1 QTERY
6 GPTRFFDF
14 ASRNY
19 RALWSGKHI
28 YKKYGS
34 AQQSV
39 KVCILRGL
47 LESDVFAREAC
58 PMATSHQNG
67 QNPQVRYGNDAP
79 GQPCRDPNWTS
90 PGAWKPAS
98 NAGSHIPTATAP
110 AGCMAATR
118 PNPAEI
124 GVCYR
129 FLHRT
134 RNTAARIQFDSPGDM
149 ISDP

>member
-1 QTERY
+1 MFSQVSLTFVPEETSAY
-6 GPTRFFDF
+6 K
-14 ASRNY
+14 SRHTI
-19 RALWSGKHI
+19 S
-28 YKKYGS
+28 GS

-110 AGCMAATR
+110 AGYMAATR

-124 GVCYR
+124 GVSYR

-134 RNTAARIQFDSPGDM
+134 RKIKIHLLEVAKAPLELLAGSAVG
-149 ISDP
+149 